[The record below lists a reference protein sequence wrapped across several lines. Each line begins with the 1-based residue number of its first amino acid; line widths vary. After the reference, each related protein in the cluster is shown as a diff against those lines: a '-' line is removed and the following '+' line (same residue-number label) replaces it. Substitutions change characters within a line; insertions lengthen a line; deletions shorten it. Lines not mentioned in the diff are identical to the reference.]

1 MRDGRKHLRRATR
14 ILSDTAIAEDVCQH
28 AYLKAIE
35 KQGQIRDPEKLPGW
49 INRVVTNAA
58 LDQLRH
64 RERQQQAYSARGEH
78 PTSQLNGEDRLVESE
93 TQDELYQLLDRLD
106 EPVRQV
112 VVMRTIQGMTGN
124 EVKQS
129 LGCSAALV
137 SKRLHRGLDQLR
149 QWIRES
155 QREGVAKP

>member
-1 MRDGRKHLRRATR
+1 
-14 ILSDTAIAEDVCQH
+14 
-28 AYLKAIE
+28 
-35 KQGQIRDPEKLPGW
+35 
-49 INRVVTNAA
+49 
-58 LDQLRH
+58 
-64 RERQQQAYSARGEH
+64 
-78 PTSQLNGEDRLVESE
+78 
-93 TQDELYQLLDRLD
+93 
-106 EPVRQV
+106 
-112 VVMRTIQGMTGN
+112 MTGN